1 MIEIKRSV
9 KQISCTERVRA
20 PNTRNARRRIIPLD
34 SSSVQEWRHQF
45 SPGCTTSL

>member
-20 PNTRNARRRIIPLD
+20 PNTKKRTSA
-34 SSSVQEWRHQF
+34 HY
-45 SPGCTTSL
+45 TTW